1 MILVKKD
8 SAVIDILSNPNL
20 FSLFNMLKTSNWRNL
35 SEKNKEIFFEKLN
48 RAVCISLKIA
58 KLQVE
63 VGDGELNED
72 NFLSTSDYSNVIIDA
87 DGGLV
92 INDVNYNQY
101 LTVFEYLIKLRI
113 HLLQLSYTGE
123 YNGYFDDE
131 DMKKAIS
138 TYLNSYESVLDSPG
152 GIVNN
157 YVTSEYLGFD
167 LIDERTNNIQKVT
180 KEMIINFAKKI
191 HLDTIFLLQ
200 GGDSNEEEI

>member
-1 MILVKKD
+1 MVILVKKD

-63 VGDGELNED
+63 VGDGQLNED

-101 LTVFEYLIKLRI
+101 LTVF
-113 HLLQLSYTGE
+113 
-123 YNGYFDDE
+123 
-131 DMKKAIS
+131 
-138 TYLNSYESVLDSPG
+138 
-152 GIVNN
+152 
-157 YVTSEYLGFD
+157 
-167 LIDERTNNIQKVT
+167 
-180 KEMIINFAKKI
+180 
-191 HLDTIFLLQ
+191 
-200 GGDSNEEEI
+200 